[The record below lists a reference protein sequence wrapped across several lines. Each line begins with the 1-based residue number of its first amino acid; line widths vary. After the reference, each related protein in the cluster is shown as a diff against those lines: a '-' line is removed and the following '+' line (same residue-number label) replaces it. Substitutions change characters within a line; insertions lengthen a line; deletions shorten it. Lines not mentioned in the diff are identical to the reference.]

1 MMLEARRGAR
11 AVAGVRFD
19 SCSGAPT
26 LPHRAA
32 PTVSRSAV
40 CAAILLALAAP
51 GCRSGGQSKKWIWTQ
66 ARAEAVL
73 LEALEA
79 ESPDDRRRA
88 IERISRSKYASSD
101 DSVKTLGLIVRTDTS
116 QIVRRTAA
124 HGLGGSQREEA
135 CAPLLKVLDAE
146 NLPREVRAADAAL
159 RQTCVTSL
167 DTLISASVCCGPAQP
182 MIAVVVGLL
191 RNDRDREVRIA
202 AARLL
207 RHFRHIDAL
216 DGLIAAQRQH
226 EFAVTYEAEQ
236 SLIQLTGH
244 THGQRHDD
252 WRVWLGET
260 EDPFAHAGRTP
271 PGLAAR
277 GEKRPWW
284 RLFGK

>member
-1 MMLEARRGAR
+1 M
-11 AVAGVRFD
+11 
-19 SCSGAPT
+19 
-26 LPHRAA
+26 
-32 PTVSRSAV
+32 
-40 CAAILLALAAP
+40 CAAILLALAAA

-79 ESPDDRRRA
+79 ESPDVRRRA

-101 DSVKTLGLIVRTDTS
+101 DSIKTLGLIVRTDTS

-124 HGLGGSQREEA
+124 HGLGSSQREEA
-135 CAPLLKVLDAE
+135 YAPLLKVLAAE
-146 NLPREVRAADAAL
+146 KLPRAVRAADPTL
-159 RQTCVTSL
+159 RQACVTSL
-167 DTLISASVCCGPAQP
+167 DALVSTNVRCDAAQP
-182 MIAVVVGLL
+182 LIAVVAGLL
-191 RNDRDREVRIA
+191 TNDPDREVKIA

-207 RHFRHIDAL
+207 RHFQHIDAL
-216 DGLIAAQRQH
+216 DGLIAALRQH

-244 THGQRHDD
+244 THGQRHVD

-271 PGLAAR
+271 PGLADK
-277 GEKRPWW
+277 GQKRPWW
-284 RLFGK
+284 RLSGK